1 MHPIHEVVHVDH
13 FLPGCP
19 PSADAIW
26 EFLLALLDGREPPV
40 TRGRLRYD

>member
-1 MHPIHEVVHVDH
+1 VHPIHEVVHVDH

-26 EFLLALLDGREPPV
+26 AFLSALLDGRYPRLE
-40 TRGRLRYD
+40 TRQIHYD